1 MALLHYPS
9 SCPSKNTERLKS
21 SLPGSKSVSCLLCCP
36 LTIRPPRGHRQQL
49 LCHNLWQAREECPP
63 LDKMVP
69 LPPMKNINIIPFQA
83 SIQSRKE
90 ASVSFNAGSPW
101 DKDTLL
107 LALRILLQGDS
118 GGLTPG
124 LGRLVDLRCC

>member
-1 MALLHYPS
+1 M
-9 SCPSKNTERLKS
+9 
-21 SLPGSKSVSCLLCCP
+21 
-36 LTIRPPRGHRQQL
+36 
-49 LCHNLWQAREECPP
+49 AREGGKNARP
-63 LDKMVP
+63 DKMVP